1 MKTRTLGRSGPE
13 VSIVGLGAGPLGDL
27 RLGET
32 EADALVGAA
41 LDLGVTLFD
50 TARSYG
56 ASEERLARALGTRRR
71 DVVLATKGGY
81 GVDGVADWTAD
92 AIRLGVD
99 GALSRMQ
106 TDVIDVFFL
115 HSCDLGTLTRD
126 DLLAELDRAK
136 VAGKVRLAGYS
147 GEGDALAWAVAS
159 GRFDV
164 VECSVNP
171 FDQSNV
177 DGAIRDAAA
186 RGLGVL
192 AKRPLANAAFRFD
205 APPGAQD
212 VRTYWDRMR
221 TMGVDPSPLAWP
233 ALAVRFAAFAD
244 GVTAALVGTSR
255 VAHLERAVRAATDGA
270 LYEPTARRVRDAWAA
285 HGASWPGVI

>member
-1 MKTRTLGRSGPE
+1 MQTRPLGRSGLH
-13 VSIVGLGAGPLGDL
+13 VSPVGLGAGPLGDA
-27 RLGET
+27 RLGDA

-56 ASEERLARALGTRRR
+56 ASEERLARALGARRR

-81 GVDGVADWTAD
+81 GVDGVADWTPD
-92 AIRLGVD
+92 AIRLGID
-99 GALSRMQ
+99 GALARMR
-106 TDVIDVFFL
+106 TDAIDVFFL

-126 DLLAELDRAK
+126 DLLEELDRAK
-136 VAGKVRLAGYS
+136 RDGKVRLAGYS

-171 FDQSNV
+171 FDQSNIAR
-177 DGAIRDAAA
+177 AIRDADA

-205 APPGAQD
+205 APPEAHD
-212 VRTYWDRMR
+212 VRVYWDRMR
-221 TMGVDPSPLAWP
+221 AMALDPSPLAWP
-233 ALAVRFAAFAD
+233 ALSVRFAAFAP

-255 VAHLERAVRAATDGA
+255 AAHLESAVRAVGEGPLDDS
-270 LYEPTARRVRDAWAA
+270 TAARVRDAWAA
-285 HGASWPGVI
+285 RGAAWPGII